1 MSQPAAFY
9 VLAWSATL
17 QDGEAFAHRC
27 APHATYLS
35 ADSDYRELQAAGCY
49 DGAAILQDSLGGP
62 VLRVGYGLGYATLC
76 QLEDGT
82 PIAIPAPDPL
92 ALAL

>member
-9 VLAWSATL
+9 VVAWSASDNET
-17 QDGEAFAHRC
+17 FAHR
-27 APHATYLS
+27 AAAHETYLQ
-35 ADSDYRELQAAGCY
+35 ADNDYRQLQAAGAY
-49 DGAAILQDSLGGP
+49 DGAAILQGSPGGMM
-62 VLRVGYGLGYATLC
+62 LRVGYGLGYATLC

-92 ALAL
+92 AAC